1 MFIFK
6 NPSRGVPTT
15 VIIKLVVC
23 FVAGALSALLLYSL
37 LGI

>member
-1 MFIFK
+1 MLFFK
-6 NPSRGVPTT
+6 NPARGVSTT
-15 VIIKLVVC
+15 VIVKLVVC